1 MRAYTLIVATAVHLD
16 VTKLHLH
23 AFYLFDEASTAGYV
37 ERIVALYFTA
47 CTFIE
52 HIRALDTE
60 STDFLRHCPFYCY
73 EAFLCAAFVILK
85 ILRNNYF
92 AAIVDTR
99 SGQTLVNFSVSALR
113 KMSVTNN
120 DLPGRLSDV
129 LAYLWT
135 HPDASIT
142 SGRGIDGLQLKVKS
156 RMSMSIVYDSLWSWR
171 EQFRTEVE
179 TTQSEHLHTG
189 NTFYTFVKISS
200 TDLHTDADSLP
211 EQNQVLDLNF
221 ELADLNG
228 IYSDDFHFDWLT

>member
-1 MRAYTLIVATAVHLD
+1 MRADTILVTAAIHLD
-16 VTKLHLH
+16 ITKLHLH

-52 HIRALDTE
+52 HTRTLDTQ
-60 STDFLRHCPFYCY
+60 SSDFLSHCPFYCY
-73 EAFLCAAFVILK
+73 EAFLCAAFIILK

-135 HPDASIT
+135 HPDASIA

-156 RMSMSIVYDSLWSWR
+156 RMSMSIVYDSLWRWR
-171 EQFRTEVE
+171 AQFRTEIE
-179 TTQSEHLHTG
+179 TAQSEPLHTG
-189 NTFYTFVKISS
+189 NASYAFDEVYS
-200 TDLHTDADSLP
+200 TDFPTEADSLP
-211 EQNQVLDLNF
+211 EQNQALDLNF